1 MARRNEVKN
10 GISIRNFLGR
20 EKLISGDPTQNS
32 AEFMR
37 ALQDYVGA
45 DGLYTPIVS
54 YIELSVNDES
64 LKDFVVVDT
73 PGLNDPITSR
83 SERTNKFLKECHAV
97 LLLSS
102 VTQFLNE
109 SDIDLITQKFQD
121 AAISK
126 GYIIG
131 TMMDIGVREYDRK
144 SGYFQDDYLDSKDN
158 YVERAENVFA
168 SLTQN
173 IRIKRTPEFVSSFL
187 FSIARKRET
196 GRPLNSDEEFLIAQC
211 KKLFPHDAE
220 EIFGDIQNC
229 YEASGFNAVH
239 TNIIAPIREQRNTI
253 IEQKTR
259 EFEAAQCALFLRKL
273 EEAMIDAENR
283 LAQIKNN
290 DEDSLKARYDA
301 CETCLKN
308 SRYDVQNIFD
318 EISINAE
325 RTINRLKIDIHNLMS
340 EHRHLNITVDV
351 DTRVVSEGIIF
362 KDYHTETTR
371 TRRASAAQASGNID
385 AFAGEAERL
394 VENELVNLIDVDTI
408 IARIKRTIEGAFEVM
423 GQNSGSE
430 ITGPLNAVLS
440 GLTIRRIDFTKSR
453 EAKKAIYD
461 KFSTDVTDSDI
472 ARLERVQD
480 EQLHEVLTTIEAEL
494 DLVNS
499 NIRNMM
505 NEKAGTFIDDVRKS
519 LDSSMKEIEH
529 QLNERDKYIQRYQT
543 FIAGINK
550 LKEELR

>member
-1 MARRNEVKN
+1 M
-10 GISIRNFLGR
+10 
-20 EKLISGDPTQNS
+20 
-32 AEFMR
+32 
-37 ALQDYVGA
+37 
-45 DGLYTPIVS
+45 
-54 YIELSVNDES
+54 
-64 LKDFVVVDT
+64 
-73 PGLNDPITSR
+73 
-83 SERTNKFLKECHAV
+83 
-97 LLLSS
+97 
-102 VTQFLNE
+102 
-109 SDIDLITQKFQD
+109 
-121 AAISK
+121 
-126 GYIIG
+126 
-131 TMMDIGVREYDRK
+131 
-144 SGYFQDDYLDSKDN
+144 
-158 YVERAENVFA
+158 
-168 SLTQN
+168 
-173 IRIKRTPEFVSSFL
+173 
-187 FSIARKRET
+187 
-196 GRPLNSDEEFLIAQC
+196 IAQC

-229 YEASGFNAVH
+229 YEASGFNAVQ

-273 EEAMIDAENR
+273 EEAVIDAENR
-283 LAQIKNN
+283 LAQIQNN

-301 CETCLKN
+301 CRTCLKN

-351 DTRVVSEGIIF
+351 DTRVVSEGVIF

-408 IARIKRTIEGAFEVM
+408 IGRIKRAIEGAFEAM
-423 GQNSGSE
+423 GQKSGSE

-440 GLTIRRIDFTKSR
+440 GLTVRRIDFTKSR

-499 NIRNMM
+499 NIKNMM

-519 LDSSMKEIEH
+519 LDSSMKEIEQ
-529 QLNERDKYIQRYQT
+529 QLNEREKYIQRYKA
-543 FIAGINK
+543 FIYGINK